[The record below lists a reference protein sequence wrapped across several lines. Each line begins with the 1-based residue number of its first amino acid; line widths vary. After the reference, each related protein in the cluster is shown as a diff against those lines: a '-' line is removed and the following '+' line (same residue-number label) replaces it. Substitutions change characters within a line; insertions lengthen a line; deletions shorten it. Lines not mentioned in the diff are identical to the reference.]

1 MEPETEVVV
10 FGILVTY
17 FYIFPGNVEMLLAK
31 GRVEVVIIQ
40 HHGWLYPA
48 IKCDLV
54 PVAMK
59 EEPWTKPD
67 FLNGCVV
74 AFVYPARNDA
84 PGAILPMFHRALRAI
99 GELFGLV
106 SDPGL
111 LYLNEEADIG
121 CEDLSHL
128 SVAEHY
134 VSSFL
139 VGEKATLLA
148 GTIDNADG
156 GKELL
161 AGHGKEVGEFCLGV
175 HTVENLLDLLEIL
188 VGLGLMQGDGVL
200 RLLALLLTY
209 LLYVLTNLLPGRNF
223 EEVTSLLVEF
233 II

>member
-17 FYIFPGNVEMLLAK
+17 FYKFPGNVEMLLAK

-48 IKCDLV
+48 IKGDLV

-67 FLNGCVV
+67 FLNGGVV
-74 AFVYPARNDA
+74 AFIYPARNDA
-84 PGAILPMFHRALRAI
+84 PGAILPMFRDYFSTWCHFMLLDSR
-99 GELFGLV
+99 
-106 SDPGL
+106 L

-188 VGLGLMQGDGVL
+188 LGLGLMQGDGGL
-200 RLLALLLTY
+200 RLLGLLLTY
-209 LLYVLTNLLPGRNF
+209 LLYMFTNLLPGRNF
-223 EEVTSLLVEF
+223 EKVTSLLVEF